1 MPVDVGSQMWKMY
14 GARLWRWIPRWA
26 RHALL
31 WVFNAHFIVGA
42 VAIVR
47 DGQGR
52 TLIARHT
59 YRRSAPWALP
69 GGWVRRGE
77 DPAQAV
83 VREVLEETGLRIEVI
98 APLVVQRESS
108 AHLTVIYAA
117 RLLAG
122 TFRSSG
128 EVSEVRFVDPGTFP
142 AGLREDHRAVIA
154 AVADHPSFA
163 LKPPYVNVSADLP
176 PSSSSA

>member
-1 MPVDVGSQMWKMY
+1 VDVGPQTWKTY
-14 GARLWRWIPRWA
+14 RTRFWRWVPRWA

-31 WVFNAHFIVGA
+31 WVLNAHFIVGA
-42 VAIVR
+42 VAVVR

-52 TLIARHT
+52 ILIARHT

-83 VREVLEETGLRIEVI
+83 VREILEETGLRIEVI
-98 APLVVQRESS
+98 APLLVQCESG

-117 RLLAG
+117 RLLSG
-122 TFRSSG
+122 TFRPSE
-128 EVSEVRFVDPGTFP
+128 EVSEIRFVEPGAFP
-142 AGLREDHRAVIA
+142 QGLREDHRAVIA
-154 AVADHPSFA
+154 AVADHPTFA
-163 LKPPYVNVSADLP
+163 LRGPHINVSAGPP
-176 PSSSSA
+176 PSSSST